1 MSARIERARSH
12 SSANVREFM
21 FENEKAV
28 TRTRQF
34 RVLSGPPMSIYWP
47 ASDPGMDSQI
57 SCLTRQHQESTTY
70 SRWHEAC
77 TPTEVSCGRI
87 STDNNNKPAI
97 GGPPLDGAQGVALTM
112 IHCFHSSRVSRTR
125 PRLAGTFLLCA
136 AISAHLVQGAA
147 AQDDEFD
154 TIVVTGTRTTGNLS
168 EIPSAISVIDLE
180 EIEAR
185 NAIAITDLLNAL
197 PGVNVIQPSGQ
208 GGVARV
214 FVRGGDQN
222 LTMILVDGVRVN
234 DPLDSRGSAFDF
246 STINLSDVE
255 RIEVVRGPHSAVYGS
270 DALAGVINI
279 ITKNRVDEFGGSIVA
294 EAGTDD
300 YYRGALDIQGP
311 VGASGG
317 FSLRFATKDDG
328 DPVPG
333 TTFSGDS
340 VSGRLS
346 LGDSEQWRMKVFAN
360 YADSEGTAFPEDSGG
375 SRLAVLRDVDTR
387 SAEDL
392 RFGLSG
398 DARLAD
404 SWRLNFLATK
414 YDHESEFFS
423 PDGATSDL
431 DRFDV
436 AVNAVVEMTENI
448 TATMGLDFYDEDGI
462 SDGFVEFAPGFNVPA
477 GFNFDRSVTGVF
489 GEIHAR
495 TESGLSLLGS
505 LRHDNPD
512 NESGE
517 TTARLGAKYDFPS
530 GRASVQANWGQGFAL
545 PGFFALASPLVGNP
559 DLRPETSESF
569 DIGVTFRTGVAR

>member
-1 MSARIERARSH
+1 
-12 SSANVREFM
+12 
-21 FENEKAV
+21 
-28 TRTRQF
+28 
-34 RVLSGPPMSIYWP
+34 
-47 ASDPGMDSQI
+47 
-57 SCLTRQHQESTTY
+57 
-70 SRWHEAC
+70 
-77 TPTEVSCGRI
+77 
-87 STDNNNKPAI
+87 
-97 GGPPLDGAQGVALTM
+97 
-112 IHCFHSSRVSRTR
+112 
-125 PRLAGTFLLCA
+125 
-136 AISAHLVQGAA
+136 
-147 AQDDEFD
+147 
-154 TIVVTGTRTTGNLS
+154 
-168 EIPSAISVIDLE
+168 
-180 EIEAR
+180 
-185 NAIAITDLLNAL
+185 
-197 PGVNVIQPSGQ
+197 
-208 GGVARV
+208 
-214 FVRGGDQN
+214 
-222 LTMILVDGVRVN
+222 
-234 DPLDSRGSAFDF
+234 
-246 STINLSDVE
+246 
-255 RIEVVRGPHSAVYGS
+255 
-270 DALAGVINI
+270 
-279 ITKNRVDEFGGSIVA
+279 
-294 EAGTDD
+294 
-300 YYRGALDIQGP
+300 
-311 VGASGG
+311 
-317 FSLRFATKDDG
+317 
-328 DPVPG
+328 
-333 TTFSGDS
+333 
-340 VSGRLS
+340 
-346 LGDSEQWRMKVFAN
+346 MKVFAN

-423 PDGATSDL
+423 PGVAPGVRDPVPPNGATSDL

-569 DIGVTFRTGVAR
+569 DIGVTFRTGDNRLATTVTVFHNEFENLIDFDSNVFQMVNRDTLKADGVEWQMTFDAVENLQIEAHATYMDLSLAGTSDPLRQRPEWRGGLSLSWDPNEYWQVRGSWLSIGETFDSSVPTGVVTLDGYQRADVTITYRQSDTLNLVLSVDNLLDESYEQAIGFAAPGTRARFGLRYLF